1 MALFAER
8 GEKHPDF
15 EVKNEEIKLPE
26 HLKKDG
32 IEAVETAFK
41 ANVKGDDGSVVTQP
55 SGTGASFNPPADPE
69 TLTAWAKGP
78 ITSALTWLANFWLR
92 MFKKQ

>member
-15 EVKNEEIKLPE
+15 EVRDEEIKLP
-26 HLKKDG
+26 KDLENQG
-32 IEAVETAFK
+32 IKAVETAFK
-41 ANVKGDDGSVVTQP
+41 ANVKGDDGSVIAQP
-55 SGTGASFNPPADPE
+55 TGIASSFSPPADPQ
-69 TLTAWAKGP
+69 TLMTWAKGP
-78 ITSALTWLANFWLR
+78 ITSALTWLAAFWLR